1 MAGLSGLHR
10 MRQSGIFSL
19 ARLFRRGAV
28 WWCLVLAAAFP
39 ALAQPAA
46 DPGIVVIRATG
57 ADAVFGFTS
66 PTPALNLHLASTS
79 GLAES
84 LPIILP
90 AGDYRIEIDDLSGLG
105 MSLRA
110 IDCADGRGD
119 SDGMGV
125 AFTLE
130 AGEMLVCTFTV
141 ASAPARAAE
150 LIESLVPARGDL
162 MLASLPPSEDR
173 INRLK
178 GSIAVAD
185 SPQRFMN
192 ALPGIVAGRPIP
204 VAASLGAFDRI
215 LGNEQRN
222 PWDVWLRGTFALAS
236 EQGAAGRYGVAA
248 LGIDRLVNED
258 FLLGGFLQADTMVRE
273 WSDASALLRGGWIA
287 GGYATARVLDNIY
300 FDVLGG
306 GGTSLGVTQAQGMA
320 GRFAADSWLM
330 TAAVLGQ
337 WRAGDW
343 TFSPQAR
350 LSYFDEKIAPYLDGG
365 GNLVAGQELGRGRL
379 AIGPG
384 VSYRLTTQNNVVV
397 NTGLRLDTTATVMS
411 SPAGFEG
418 LSGRLEGTVEIILPA
433 GARWKTTLGYGGIGT
448 DSRLFNA
455 SGTLSVPL
463 R

>member
-1 MAGLSGLHR
+1 MS
-10 MRQSGIFSL
+10 SL
-19 ARLFRRGAV
+19 ARLFRRGAAGL
-28 WWCLVLAAAFP
+28 CMVLAAMAQ
-39 ALAQPAA
+39 ALAQAAA
-46 DPGIVVIRATG
+46 DPGMIVIRVAG
-57 ADAVFGFTS
+57 ADAVFGFSS
-66 PTPALNLHLASTS
+66 PTPALNLHLASMG

-84 LPIILP
+84 LPITLP
-90 AGDYRIEIDDLSGLG
+90 AGDYRVEIDGLSGLG
-105 MSLRA
+105 MSLRSVDCSDDNSHGDGAAGAA
-110 IDCADGRGD
+110 I
-119 SDGMGV
+119 V
-125 AFTLE
+125 TLD
-130 AGEMLVCTFTV
+130 AGELLICTFSV
-141 ASAPARAAE
+141 ASAPERAAE

-162 MLASLPPSEDR
+162 MLASVPPSEDR

-178 GSIAVAD
+178 GSIAVAE

-215 LGNEQRN
+215 VGNEQRN
-222 PWDVWLRGTFALAS
+222 PWDIWMRGTFALAS
-236 EQGAAGRYGVAA
+236 EQGAAGRFGVAA
-248 LGIDRLVNED
+248 LGLDRLVNED
-258 FLLGGFLQADTMVRE
+258 LLLGGFVQADTMVRE

-300 FDVLGG
+300 LDVLGG
-306 GGTSLGVTQAQGMA
+306 GGNALGVTRAQGMD
-320 GRFAADSWLM
+320 GRFAADSWLL

-337 WRAGDW
+337 WRVGDW

-384 VSYRLTTQNNVVV
+384 MSYRLTTQNNVVV
-397 NTGLRLDTTATVMS
+397 NTGLRLDTNATLLS
-411 SPAGFEG
+411 SSGGFEG
-418 LSGRLEGTVEIILPA
+418 LSGRLEGTVEISLPA

-448 DSRLFNA
+448 DSRMFNA

>member
-1 MAGLSGLHR
+1 M
-10 MRQSGIFSL
+10 FSL
-19 ARLFRRGAV
+19 ARLFRRGGV
-28 WWCLVLAAAFP
+28 WLCLVLAATFP
-39 ALAQPAA
+39 AFAQPAA
-46 DPGIVVIRATG
+46 DPGIVVIRATD

-66 PTPALNLHLASTS
+66 PTPALNLYLTS
-79 GLAES
+79 IGGLAES
-84 LPIILP
+84 LPIVLP

-105 MSLRA
+105 MSLKGA
-110 IDCADGRGD
+110 DCSDGRSHGD
-119 SDGMGV
+119 AGSVSFRLD
-125 AFTLE
+125 

-141 ASAPARAAE
+141 ASAPERATE

-192 ALPGIVAGRPIP
+192 ALPGIVAGKPIP
-204 VAASLGAFDRI
+204 LAASLGAFDRI
-215 LGNEQRN
+215 VGNEQRN
-222 PWDVWLRGTFALAS
+222 PWDIWMRGTFALAS
-236 EQGAAGRYGVAA
+236 EQGAAGRFGVAA
-248 LGIDRLVNED
+248 LGMDRLVNED
-258 FLLGGFLQADTMVRE
+258 VLLGGFVQADTMVRE
-273 WSDASALLRGGWIA
+273 WNDASALSRGGWIA
-287 GGYATARVLDNIY
+287 GGYATARVLDNVY
-300 FDVLGG
+300 VDVLGG
-306 GGTSLGVTQAQGMA
+306 GGTSLGVTQAQGVA
-320 GRFAADSWLM
+320 GRFAAESWLL

-350 LSYFDEKIAPYLDGG
+350 LSYFDEKIAPYLDAG
-365 GNLVAGQELGRGRL
+365 GNLVSGQELGRGRL

-384 VSYRLTTQNNVVV
+384 LSYRLTTQNNVVV
-397 NTGLRLDTTATVMS
+397 NTGLRLDTTATLMS
-411 SPAGFEG
+411 SSGGFEG
-418 LSGRLEGTVEIILPA
+418 VSGRLEGTVEIILPA

-448 DSRLFNA
+448 DSRMFNA